1 MKPFSFYLHENDI
14 HADNITNQHG
24 LLHCSYCHLAVG
36 RKVRDLD
43 SFQAIEIFKN
53 QITLQQNAM
62 SYFSAAKRLFYE
74 IIDINR
80 TKYTIIAIMI

>member
-1 MKPFSFYLHENDI
+1 MLVKPFSFYLHENDI
-14 HADNITNQHG
+14 HSDSIANRQG

-53 QITLQQNAM
+53 QIALQPNSI

-74 IIDINR
+74 IVDINR
-80 TKYTIIAIMI
+80 TK